1 MKAGYLVMA
10 LLRKLYI
17 GLKLRVSEAERA
29 LDGIFGRKF
38 PGCALWRS
46 PLGAQR
52 RRPAEDRVEPRALLP
67 AGGQLS
73 RARTLEPPG
82 ADQHAGWYGGG
93 TFYAI
98 GALC

>member
-52 RRPAEDRVEPRALLP
+52 
-67 AGGQLS
+67 
-73 RARTLEPPG
+73 
-82 ADQHAGWYGGG
+82 
-93 TFYAI
+93 
-98 GALC
+98 